1 MTDIQKQKWVS
12 RRFWITIW
20 ACLIVTIWGS
30 SALVFDKAPPW
41 LTGAMALL
49 IAIPTAYVTIT
60 SIKKKEGEK

>member
-1 MTDIQKQKWVS
+1 MTDLQKKKLAS
-12 RRFWITIW
+12 RRFMITVW
-20 ACLIVTIWGS
+20 ACVIVTTWGTY
-30 SALVFDKAPPW
+30 ALIANKILPW